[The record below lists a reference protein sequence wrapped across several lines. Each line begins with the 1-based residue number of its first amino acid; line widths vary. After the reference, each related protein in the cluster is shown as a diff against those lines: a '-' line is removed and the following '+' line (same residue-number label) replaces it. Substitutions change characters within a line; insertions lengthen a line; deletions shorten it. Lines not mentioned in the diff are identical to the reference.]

1 MGLQV
6 PPLLPTTP
14 TQPIDIYTPD
24 ELDSRISQSNYTP
37 APIPSPTTAVL
48 ASEQPH
54 IALKPSAYAD
64 SVSSDKSTHGSIYW

>member
-14 TQPIDIYTPD
+14 TQPIYTPD

-37 APIPSPTTAVL
+37 AHIPSPTTEVL

-54 IALKPSAYAD
+54 VALKSAYAD
-64 SVSSDKSTHGSIYW
+64 SVFFRQIHPWFYW